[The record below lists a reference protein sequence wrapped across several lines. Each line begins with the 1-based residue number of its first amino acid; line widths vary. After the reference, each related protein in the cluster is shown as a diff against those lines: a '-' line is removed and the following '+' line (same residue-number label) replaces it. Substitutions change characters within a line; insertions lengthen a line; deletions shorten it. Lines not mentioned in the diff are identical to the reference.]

1 MAATLIPAQSEA
13 VLVGS
18 IVLIPDAVVPLVAVA
33 SIGNVL
39 GALIN
44 WILGRFFSDRCTRM
58 YDEESDAVRRA
69 VHWYQRWG
77 WISLFASWVPFI
89 GDPLTFCAGIM
100 REPLW
105 RFLLIVTIAKTSRY
119 VVLAATMLQI

>member
-13 VLVGS
+13 ALVGS
-18 IVLIPDAVVPLVAVA
+18 IALIPDDVVLLVAVA
-33 SIGNVL
+33 SVGNVL

-44 WILGRFFSDRCTRM
+44 WILGRFFSDRCARM
-58 YDEESDAVRRA
+58 YDEESSAVRRA
-69 VHWYQRWG
+69 VRWYQRWG
-77 WISLFASWVPFI
+77 WVSLFASWVPFI

-105 RFLLIVTIAKTSRY
+105 RFLMIVTFAKTSRY
-119 VVLAATMLQI
+119 VVLAATLLQI